1 MNKFWISLGFTLLLL
16 NVNSNKLCAQANQPP
31 DSIDLLITQDNRIDA
46 LLEKATLIA
55 ESSDGME
62 GFRVQISFGS
72 SKKEALETKT
82 KFTETFTDIDGFV
95 VYDVPYFKVRTGN
108 FRTHLEAEKV
118 LKDIKDLYP
127 GAFIVKDLIPI
138 PEIGE
143 QKD

>member
-1 MNKFWISLGFTLLLL
+1 MSKFWISLGFALLLL
-16 NVNSNKLCAQANQPP
+16 NVSYNKAYAQTNQPS
-31 DSIDLLITQDNRIDA
+31 DSTDLLITQDNRVDA
-46 LLEKATLIA
+46 LLEKAMRIA

-82 KFTETFTDIDGFV
+82 NFTEAFTEIDGYV
-95 VYDVPYFKVRTGN
+95 VYDVPYFKVRIGN
-108 FRTHLEAEKV
+108 FRTHLEAENA
-118 LKDIKDLYP
+118 LKEIKDSYP

-138 PEIGE
+138 PELGE